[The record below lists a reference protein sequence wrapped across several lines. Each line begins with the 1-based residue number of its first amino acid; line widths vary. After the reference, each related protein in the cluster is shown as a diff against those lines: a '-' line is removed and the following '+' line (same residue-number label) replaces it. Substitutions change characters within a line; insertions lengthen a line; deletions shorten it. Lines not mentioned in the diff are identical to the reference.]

1 MVQPDL
7 SRPTWL
13 GYIPRWY
20 TRPKTVTH
28 PSTNR
33 DQCTVTSFMRQTTL
47 LPPTVCVSV
56 IALQNGF
63 SYQHQRYSPQQ
74 LEVIDN
80 TFHLDYS
87 FNQTKGHCRTQIGS
101 CSFYSNAMMCRL
113 LWWPEMPKIY
123 LLTYSDRLTTKFGAT
138 VSVTDLRLS
147 VSCRPCSTS
156 SDCWWYETSASTNAA
171 NWVNC
176 STYTTAANVLNLI
189 RLVWSIN

>member
-13 GYIPRWY
+13 GYIPRRY

-113 LWWPEMPKIY
+113 LWWPEMPKICY
-123 LLTYSDRLTTKFGAT
+123 INLLTYLLRPPNNKIWCNSVGDRLASQR
-138 VSVTDLRLS
+138 VLQALQHVERLLMIRDLGINERGQLS
-147 VSCRPCSTS
+147 QLFHLHNRSKRS
-156 SDCWWYETSASTNAA
+156 
-171 NWVNC
+171 
-176 STYTTAANVLNLI
+176 
-189 RLVWSIN
+189 